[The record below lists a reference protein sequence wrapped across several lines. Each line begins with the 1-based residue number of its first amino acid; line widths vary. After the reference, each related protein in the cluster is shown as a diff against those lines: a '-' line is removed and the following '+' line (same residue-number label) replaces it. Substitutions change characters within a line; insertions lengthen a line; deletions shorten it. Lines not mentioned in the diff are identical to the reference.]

1 MIIKQVTDVDSKS
14 ASSIR
19 SLLELAYD
27 GDFSAEDWEHT
38 LGGQYFI
45 GFLDETIIAHGSVI
59 SRSIYINEK
68 ALIVGYVEAIAVLPS
83 YWRQGFG
90 TQLMKHI
97 TQFCYNNYELSMLS
111 TDEKTFYEKLG
122 WLQFQGESFVR
133 NGKFEVRTV
142 EEDDGLML
150 YFGKNCG
157 LGEIQRAV
165 CQPRS
170 GDDW

>member
-1 MIIKQVTDVDSKS
+1 MIIKQVIDGDSNS

-19 SLLELAYD
+19 FLLELACD
-27 GDFSAEDWEHT
+27 GDFRAEDWKHT

-45 GFLDETIIAHGSVI
+45 GFLDETIIAQGSVI
-59 SRSIYINEK
+59 WRSIYSHER
-68 ALIVGYVEAIAVLPS
+68 ALTVGYVEAIAVLPS

-90 TQLMKHI
+90 TQLMERI
-97 TQFCYNNYELSMLS
+97 SLFYYSNYELSMLS

-122 WLQFQGESFVR
+122 RQQFRGESFVR
-133 NGKFEVRTV
+133 NGKFDVRTV

-150 YFGKNCG
+150 FFGKNCG

-165 CQPRS
+165 CRPPS
-170 GDDW
+170 GDEW

>member
-38 LGGQYFI
+38 LGGQYFV
-45 GFLDETIIAHGSVI
+45 GFLDETIIDHGSVI
-59 SRSIYINEK
+59 SRSMYINEK
-68 ALIVGYVEAIAVLPS
+68 ALTVGYVEAIAVLPS

-90 TQLMKHI
+90 TQLMKQI

-150 YFGKNCG
+150 YFSKNCG

>member
-1 MIIKQVTDVDSKS
+1 
-14 ASSIR
+14 
-19 SLLELAYD
+19 
-27 GDFSAEDWEHT
+27 
-38 LGGQYFI
+38 
-45 GFLDETIIAHGSVI
+45 
-59 SRSIYINEK
+59 
-68 ALIVGYVEAIAVLPS
+68 
-83 YWRQGFG
+83 
-90 TQLMKHI
+90 LMKHI

-122 WLQFQGESFVR
+122 WLRFQGESFVK

-150 YFGKNCG
+150 FFGKNCG
-157 LGEIQRAV
+157 LSEIKRAV